1 MTESETQIDMI
12 MIFSTRHHN
21 LIGGLE
27 LVHNAI
33 NNYCDTALSQLIL
46 LEMAPICST
55 VGRIVVIIKLP
66 NDHFKLLQ
74 LDFFLVAGAV
84 TVLVGTG

>member
-1 MTESETQIDMI
+1 MPFNGTFIKYPLVKCVQKCSHKNRCARTCVITFLYKRRIRVLRIVMTESETQIDMI

-33 NNYCDTALSQLIL
+33 NN
-46 LEMAPICST
+46 
-55 VGRIVVIIKLP
+55 
-66 NDHFKLLQ
+66 
-74 LDFFLVAGAV
+74 
-84 TVLVGTG
+84 

>member
-33 NNYCDTALSQLIL
+33 NN
-46 LEMAPICST
+46 
-55 VGRIVVIIKLP
+55 
-66 NDHFKLLQ
+66 
-74 LDFFLVAGAV
+74 
-84 TVLVGTG
+84 